1 MQSALLRVVLLLNKV
16 QLVACQ
22 SIHSL
27 DSLLFILK

>member
-16 QLVACQ
+16 QLVTCQ

-27 DSLLFILK
+27 YSLLFILE